1 MCGIAGILNFQ
12 TDDKVDEQ
20 LLVSLQ
26 NDLYNRGPDNKGLKI
41 LNNGC
46 LGFVHTRLSIIDLT
60 KYGDQPLTC
69 SEGRVTITFNGE
81 IYNYKELKE
90 ILVENNFTFKS
101 NSDTEVILNYYKFK
115 GIDGFNDLRGM
126 YAFAIWD
133 KKINKLFL
141 ARDPNGIKPLY
152 YYKDNKKFCFSS
164 QFKSIYKLPFIEK
177 KISKK
182 SEFLYFLWGNIPKEY
197 TLQENIFSLAPASI
211 LEIDQNNKEKSKN
224 HSIQINFSEVE
235 KNLETIIKQTCE
247 YHSVSDVPISIFL
260 SSGLDSSII
269 LYYLNKINNL
279 NKNLCALTIGF
290 ESFEGSNLDEVKLA
304 KKLTSEL
311 KVEHKVKIFKRDELL
326 ESLPKFFEAM
336 DLPTTDGYN
345 TWLISD
351 FAKQN
356 NFKVSLSGVGGDEIF
371 YGYEFY
377 NQLDNFY
384 RYKKYLPNWIL
395 NKILKTFNLN
405 NQKVNYLTNY
415 ANSIE
420 MMFLLK
426 RCANV
431 FENLKDSYDAEI
443 ISKYIDEYLLENR
456 NFQPINNQDKLVA
469 LDEKYYLVSR
479 LLRDI
484 DWASMA
490 HSLEIRTPFVDSFF
504 KIQIKK
510 LQAFKKKQF
519 NKSYLKVFF
528 SNKINKEI
536 LTKKK
541 TGFEIPYKKI
551 INYDKNECNTWTRY
565 CWENYIKQLH

>member
-60 KYGDQPLTC
+60 KNGDQPLTC
-69 SEGRVTITFNGE
+69 SDDRVTITFNGE
-81 IYNYKELKE
+81 IYNYKELKKV
-90 ILVENNFTFKS
+90 LVENNYTFKS

-152 YYKDNKKFCFSS
+152 YYKDNEKFCFSS

-211 LEIDQNNKEKSKN
+211 LEIDFKNKKKSKN
-224 HSIQINFSEVE
+224 HRIKINCREVE
-235 KNLETIIKQTCE
+235 KNLETAIMETCE

-269 LYYLNKINNL
+269 LHYLNKIKNL
-279 NKNLCALTIGF
+279 KKNLCALTIGF
-290 ESFEGSNLDEVKLA
+290 ESFKGSNLDEVKLA

-311 KVEHKVKIFKRDELL
+311 KVEHKVKIFKKDELL
-326 ESLPKFFEAM
+326 ETLPNFFEAM

-345 TWLISD
+345 TWLISY

-356 NFKVSLSGVGGDEIF
+356 NFKVSLTGVGGDEIF

-377 NQLDNFY
+377 HQLDNFY

-395 NKILKTFNLN
+395 NKILKLLKLN

-415 ANSIE
+415 VNSIE

-426 RCANV
+426 RCVNV
-431 FENLKDSYDAEI
+431 FENLKDSYDAEVMN
-443 ISKYIDEYLLENR
+443 KYLDEYLLESR
-456 NFQPINNQDKLVA
+456 NSQLINNQDKLVM

-484 DWASMA
+484 DWTSMA

-504 KIQIKK
+504 KTQIKS
-510 LQAFKKKQF
+510 LQAIEKKQI

-528 SNKINKEI
+528 SNKINREI

-551 INYDKNECNTWTRY
+551 INEDKNKYNTWTRY
-565 CWENYIKQLH
+565 CWENYIKKLN